1 MVPLQ
6 GKPRLRLTGYLAGL
20 SQSEAKLDPAAH
32 PSDVIGCLP
41 HQREPISAR
50 RPLRHSARFR
60 FNMAAAVTSAA
71 PSAMDCAGREDADCP
86 ENEVTGGDAE
96 LPERQLQVPQKENA
110 ELVAEAEAVAAGWML
125 DFLCLSLCRAFRDG
139 RSEDFRRT
147 RDSAEGGCEP
157 RTAGGL
163 PERPREAGSCE
174 LGSPAASPFRVP
186 VGLDRRTEWAKME
199 DTGASPVA
207 FASFG
212 LCHAL
217 AASSSLVPSREQ
229 LCKFASAWH

>member
-1 MVPLQ
+1 MAPLQ
-6 GKPRLRLTGYLAGL
+6 GKPRLRLTGYLEGL
-20 SQSEAKLDPAAH
+20 SQSEAKIEPAAH
-32 PSDVIGCLP
+32 PSDMIGCLP

-50 RPLRHSARFR
+50 RPLKHSARFR
-60 FNMAAAVTSAA
+60 FNMAAAVTSAV
-71 PSAMDCAGREDADCP
+71 PSAMDCVGREDADCP

-96 LPERQLQVPQKENA
+96 LPERQLQVPEKENA

-147 RDSAEGGCEP
+147 RDSAEGGCGP

-174 LGSPAASPFRVP
+174 LGSPAPPPFRVP

-207 FASFG
+207 SASFG
-212 LCHAL
+212 PCHAL
-217 AASSSLVPSREQ
+217 ARAAVLFPPGNNYVNLQAP
-229 LCKFASAWH
+229 WH